1 MGTRLGRHFTTAHQ
15 EHVDLAM
22 DFISVRGKGP
32 PGPVEVA
39 RTVVDALP
47 QFEVKEN
54 YFNG

>member
-1 MGTRLGRHFTTAHQ
+1 
-15 EHVDLAM
+15 M